1 MAVNFARN
9 MFCRPGSRNASL
21 IFCDNIYRI
30 QLLLVAKCILLFG
43 GGGFK
48 GYFVFIGGNLWD
60 CAMWVCIWNWVGEG
74 IPC

>member
-43 GGGFK
+43 GGD
-48 GYFVFIGGNLWD
+48 LR
-60 CAMWVCIWNWVGEG
+60 G
-74 IPC
+74 ILFS